1 MSRRE
6 TTPTSNNHNVLS
18 RGTTIVGNIKSEEDF
33 RIDGTIEGNIICQGK
48 IIIGPGGKVN
58 GEVRCSILDILGTLE
73 GNIYCSDTAIL
84 RESGLVLGDIKT
96 QILEIEPGARLKGS
110 CDTFGNSDAYKDTE
124 LIAKAEPTPSE
135 EE

>member
-48 IIIGPGGKVN
+48 IIIGPEGKII
-58 GEVRCSILDILGTLE
+58 GEVRCSVLDILGTHE
-73 GNIYCSDTAIL
+73 GNIFCSDTAIL
-84 RESGLVLGDIKT
+84 RESALVLGDIKT
-96 QILEIEPGARLKGS
+96 QVLEVEPGARVKGS
-110 CDTFGNSDAYKDTE
+110 FDTFGNTDTYKDITTTTN
-124 LIAKAEPTPSE
+124 AETTLNDE
-135 EE
+135 